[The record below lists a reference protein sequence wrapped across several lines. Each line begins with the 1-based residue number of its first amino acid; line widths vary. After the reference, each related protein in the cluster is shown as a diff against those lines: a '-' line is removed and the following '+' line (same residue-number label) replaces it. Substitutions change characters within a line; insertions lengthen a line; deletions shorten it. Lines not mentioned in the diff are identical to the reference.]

1 MSQHC
6 KESRR
11 KRPLVLP
18 CSYMVLLVLV
28 RRSSAGLVTRHPCR
42 WKWPSE
48 LSKAKLIQRWRQFC
62 RLCGG
67 CLAVRSMLA
76 QAQLQEVKER
86 LAREKASRLVEA
98 EEKLEQA
105 EPPFMRWLLPQDL

>member
-1 MSQHC
+1 MAFS
-6 KESRR
+6 
-11 KRPLVLP
+11 
-18 CSYMVLLVLV
+18 
-28 RRSSAGLVTRHPCR
+28 
-42 WKWPSE
+42 
-48 LSKAKLIQRWRQFC
+48 
-62 RLCGG
+62 
-67 CLAVRSMLA
+67 AVRSVLA